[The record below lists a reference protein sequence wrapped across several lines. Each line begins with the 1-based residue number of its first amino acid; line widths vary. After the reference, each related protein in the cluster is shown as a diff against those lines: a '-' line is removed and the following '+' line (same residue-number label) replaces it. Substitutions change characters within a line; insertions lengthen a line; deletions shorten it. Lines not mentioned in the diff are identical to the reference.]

1 MLLNFCLPRH
11 QEGGQDDITRITI
24 SNEITYNIFK
34 GGKVGA
40 ANEMR
45 EECDHNCNKLDTLL
59 VPYKQTPTEFIIW
72 ARKQDSTAPSTRYKC
87 TLLETL
93 YIPIPPLAACNGHK
107 YSLSQIRRPTSF
119 NLLCTTMIET
129 EQANELVLGRRHV

>member
-59 VPYKQTPTEFIIW
+59 VPYKQTPAEFIIW
-72 ARKQDSTAPSTRYKC
+72 ARKQDSTAPSTRYKY
-87 TLLETL
+87 TLLETTCVPS
-93 YIPIPPLAACNGHK
+93 IHT
-107 YSLSQIRRPTSF
+107 YSPVGRLQWTQVQSQSDKKTNVI
-119 NLLCTTMIET
+119 
-129 EQANELVLGRRHV
+129 

>member
-1 MLLNFCLPRH
+1 MIL
-11 QEGGQDDITRITI
+11 EDDITRITI

-72 ARKQDSTAPSTRYKC
+72 ARKQDSTAHFIRDVCALYTYLFPRWPPAMDTSTVSVR
-87 TLLETL
+87 
-93 YIPIPPLAACNGHK
+93 
-107 YSLSQIRRPTSF
+107 
-119 NLLCTTMIET
+119 
-129 EQANELVLGRRHV
+129 